1 MSASFSPTSAT
12 IGNCGRP
19 TDPSCVTVDVL
30 VSDNV
35 EVQLIWAYLYNPA
48 GTQVNGGYTAGYASR
63 INGDKKL
70 GTYRVY
76 LAATAGVSGNYLIRV
91 FAEDASGNRSS
102 PTDVGFVNYSSVPQS
117 TDAANPVMV
126 VGSGVLSSSSMT
138 TSGGSVS
145 ITYRLTDDLGC
156 CGYHQA
162 WMYYPNGTVV
172 QQVAPSLIS
181 GNSTDGTFRASF
193 NVPSG
198 VAAGNYEIKAQATD
212 LTGKYTNL
220 QLLGTVNVRTSSLA
234 TFTVTYN
241 GNGGGIN
248 IPASQTKIE
257 NANLI
262 LSNDNPSRPG
272 YTFTGWNTSANGSGT
287 KYDPVGTYSVNA
299 NVTLYAQWNS
309 SVKEFSAPSEPKITS
324 IVPST
329 NSLTI
334 YWDKPTNDG
343 GAPITQYWAYVENG
357 PAGGTAGYC
366 STKGALYCSVSG
378 LKQNTNYFV
387 IVSAW
392 SQANGVTKSSGDQYS
407 PRMQTTT
414 LGSATSFTVSF
425 DTTCCGPATPAT
437 QTKFLNVPLTIT
449 TQVPTRAG
457 ATFIEWNTGS
467 YGGGTSYAPGS
478 LYSGNSSITLYAQW
492 KSSNGVT
499 YTVTYDANG
508 GSGAPSAQTNTTY
521 VQNPVLTLSA
531 VIPTRSG
538 YKFTG
543 WDTSQ
548 NGGGYN
554 FISGGEYKF
563 NVNATLYAQWIEIPF
578 PNIQTAPQVKSV
590 TASSVKISLP
600 ATPSSWSS
608 DFELFLRILSSD
620 GSTFIGERGVS
631 GWSEG
636 AELEVWGT
644 SFSMTSNTSYR
655 AKFVV
660 KKVGTSTF
668 SLGEETSFTTLTSST
683 SSSTNTNVPKSLPP
697 CGGGTDR
704 TPGVPKC
711 AMPENLGTSTWNEVS
726 NTTGEVVNGAVCSAA
741 VCGANGEWRTWP
753 SNKLLNDRFYSNG
766 YPEETTYI
774 QAPTSGAAWG
784 KYYINGVYETA
795 GGEIYQPGSII
806 PEKKSTSN
814 KKPGLVPRIGPVTNV
829 LGGCQFQILNYDSE
843 FTWYVKGPISITA
856 SGLAL
861 VTVPAGQR
869 QQHYVS
875 TSREGYETVN
885 ALETMFECE
894 SLTGAT
900 QNPTPT
906 PGQGTG
912 ATQNPTPTPGQGT
925 GTTPTPTVIAPQP
938 TSTASIQSCYQA
950 YDFGQLGNVPQV
962 IVSNRLNGAISLD
975 LLINGIDSGSC
986 VGVDIWMG
994 KESKP
999 IFSIFGIYGDKD
1011 ASSSTPKFRLYLADA
1026 LLSCTPLTIR
1036 GWYTSASSRSQYG
1049 TTYNSTGCNG
1059 MAPEQSQLVAQSK
1072 GYLLANQS
1080 ALDSLANER
1089 AKYSGIVTTD
1099 SSSSATTGSNS
1110 SSGVRGV
1117 PPRPSSPRLKITEL
1131 KVQLTVTIGDGTTP
1145 VTGAYLFNP
1154 ELGYGIDNILA
1165 GTVIRN
1171 QAIFEFPLNG
1181 ATAGTSTVAEI
1192 YSANSSGTSQ
1202 ALELPIALP
1211 EIQQP
1216 ASLPG
1221 NSSTKPSRPSNVR
1234 FGFSGLNVTITVDL
1248 PNQEIAKASNVVL
1261 TSPLLGY
1268 SDSSPLSAKISG
1280 NTAVFE
1286 IRLTQLLLGRS
1297 AAMQIYS
1304 VNASGQS
1311 ESLDTELKIPVTT
1324 PPTQPQTNS
1333 ENNNSQ
1339 GGSSTQTSKQPK
1351 ASDTDNKFV
1360 PPTPESPKYRIQNG
1374 SVIVTVE
1381 APSRSGGKAETAYL
1395 VAPGVGITKDAP
1407 LKVKVKNDQAVFTI
1421 PIYESMAGKSTEVA
1435 VYSFNDAGLSKPL
1448 AGNVTIP
1455 KNLQGIALGAAPA
1468 PAVNAKPLPTAV
1480 AKASTNSSSS
1490 ATKASTNNSTVK
1502 PVVKATTKAVP
1513 KSKTINCVK
1522 GTQVRLFVAATCPT
1536 GWTKKN

>member
-1 MSASFSPTSAT
+1 
-12 IGNCGRP
+12 
-19 TDPSCVTVDVL
+19 
-30 VSDNV
+30 
-35 EVQLIWAYLYNPA
+35 
-48 GTQVNGGYTAGYASR
+48 
-63 INGDKKL
+63 
-70 GTYRVY
+70 
-76 LAATAGVSGNYLIRV
+76 
-91 FAEDASGNRSS
+91 
-102 PTDVGFVNYSSVPQS
+102 VP
-117 TDAANPVMV
+117 
-126 VGSGVLSSSSMT
+126 
-138 TSGGSVS
+138 
-145 ITYRLTDDLGC
+145 
-156 CGYHQA
+156 
-162 WMYYPNGTVV
+162 
-172 QQVAPSLIS
+172 
-181 GNSTDGTFRASF
+181 
-193 NVPSG
+193 
-198 VAAGNYEIKAQATD
+198 
-212 LTGKYTNL
+212 
-220 QLLGTVNVRTSSLA
+220 
-234 TFTVTYN
+234 
-241 GNGGGIN
+241 
-248 IPASQTKIE
+248 
-257 NANLI
+257 
-262 LSNDNPSRPG
+262 
-272 YTFTGWNTSANGSGT
+272 
-287 KYDPVGTYSVNA
+287 
-299 NVTLYAQWNS
+299 
-309 SVKEFSAPSEPKITS
+309 
-324 IVPST
+324 
-329 NSLTI
+329 
-334 YWDKPTNDG
+334 
-343 GAPITQYWAYVENG
+343 
-357 PAGGTAGYC
+357 
-366 STKGALYCSVSG
+366 
-378 LKQNTNYFV
+378 
-387 IVSAW
+387 
-392 SQANGVTKSSGDQYS
+392 
-407 PRMQTTT
+407 
-414 LGSATSFTVSF
+414 
-425 DTTCCGPATPAT
+425 
-437 QTKFLNVPLTIT
+437 
-449 TQVPTRAG
+449 
-457 ATFIEWNTGS
+457 
-467 YGGGTSYAPGS
+467 
-478 LYSGNSSITLYAQW
+478 
-492 KSSNGVT
+492 
-499 YTVTYDANG
+499 
-508 GSGAPSAQTNTTY
+508 
-521 VQNPVLTLSA
+521 
-531 VIPTRSG
+531 
-538 YKFTG
+538 
-543 WDTSQ
+543 
-548 NGGGYN
+548 
-554 FISGGEYKF
+554 
-563 NVNATLYAQWIEIPF
+563 
-578 PNIQTAPQVKSV
+578 
-590 TASSVKISLP
+590 
-600 ATPSSWSS
+600 
-608 DFELFLRILSSD
+608 
-620 GSTFIGERGVS
+620 
-631 GWSEG
+631 
-636 AELEVWGT
+636 
-644 SFSMTSNTSYR
+644 
-655 AKFVV
+655 
-660 KKVGTSTF
+660 
-668 SLGEETSFTTLTSST
+668 
-683 SSSTNTNVPKSLPP
+683 
-697 CGGGTDR
+697 
-704 TPGVPKC
+704 
-711 AMPENLGTSTWNEVS
+711 
-726 NTTGEVVNGAVCSAA
+726 
-741 VCGANGEWRTWP
+741 
-753 SNKLLNDRFYSNG
+753 
-766 YPEETTYI
+766 
-774 QAPTSGAAWG
+774 
-784 KYYINGVYETA
+784 
-795 GGEIYQPGSII
+795 
-806 PEKKSTSN
+806 
-814 KKPGLVPRIGPVTNV
+814 
-829 LGGCQFQILNYDSE
+829 
-843 FTWYVKGPISITA
+843 
-856 SGLAL
+856 
-861 VTVPAGQR
+861 
-869 QQHYVS
+869 
-875 TSREGYETVN
+875 
-885 ALETMFECE
+885 
-894 SLTGAT
+894 
-900 QNPTPT
+900 
-906 PGQGTG
+906 
-912 ATQNPTPTPGQGT
+912 
-925 GTTPTPTVIAPQP
+925 PTPTVISPQP

-999 IFSIFGIYGDKD
+999 TFSIFGIYGDKD

-1089 AKYSGIVTTD
+1089 AKYSGVVITD

-1110 SSGVRGV
+1110 SAGVRGV
-1117 PPRPSSPRLKITEL
+1117 PPRPSSPRLKITDL

-1145 VTGAYLFNP
+1145 VTGAYLINP

-1268 SDSSPLSAKISG
+1268 SNSSPLSAKISG

-1324 PPTQPQTNS
+1324 PPTQPQSNS

-1360 PPTPESPKYRIQNG
+1360 PPNPESPKYRIQNG

-1381 APSRSGGKAETAYL
+1381 TPSRSGGKAETAYL

-1448 AGNVTIP
+1448 AGKVTIP

-1480 AKASTNSSSS
+1480 AQASTNSSSS

>member
-1 MSASFSPTSAT
+1 
-12 IGNCGRP
+12 
-19 TDPSCVTVDVL
+19 L
-30 VSDNV
+30 VYD
-35 EVQLIWAYLYNPA
+35 QTL
-48 GTQVNGGYTAGYASR
+48 
-63 INGDKKL
+63 
-70 GTYRVY
+70 
-76 LAATAGVSGNYLIRV
+76 
-91 FAEDASGNRSS
+91 NR
-102 PTDVGFVNYSSVPQS
+102 
-117 TDAANPVMV
+117 
-126 VGSGVLSSSSMT
+126 
-138 TSGGSVS
+138 
-145 ITYRLTDDLGC
+145 
-156 CGYHQA
+156 
-162 WMYYPNGTVV
+162 
-172 QQVAPSLIS
+172 
-181 GNSTDGTFRASF
+181 
-193 NVPSG
+193 
-198 VAAGNYEIKAQATD
+198 
-212 LTGKYTNL
+212 
-220 QLLGTVNVRTSSLA
+220 
-234 TFTVTYN
+234 
-241 GNGGGIN
+241 
-248 IPASQTKIE
+248 
-257 NANLI
+257 
-262 LSNDNPSRPG
+262 
-272 YTFTGWNTSANGSGT
+272 
-287 KYDPVGTYSVNA
+287 
-299 NVTLYAQWNS
+299 
-309 SVKEFSAPSEPKITS
+309 
-324 IVPST
+324 
-329 NSLTI
+329 
-334 YWDKPTNDG
+334 
-343 GAPITQYWAYVENG
+343 
-357 PAGGTAGYC
+357 
-366 STKGALYCSVSG
+366 
-378 LKQNTNYFV
+378 
-387 IVSAW
+387 
-392 SQANGVTKSSGDQYS
+392 
-407 PRMQTTT
+407 
-414 LGSATSFTVSF
+414 
-425 DTTCCGPATPAT
+425 
-437 QTKFLNVPLTIT
+437 
-449 TQVPTRAG
+449 
-457 ATFIEWNTGS
+457 
-467 YGGGTSYAPGS
+467 
-478 LYSGNSSITLYAQW
+478 
-492 KSSNGVT
+492 
-499 YTVTYDANG
+499 
-508 GSGAPSAQTNTTY
+508 TTY
-521 VQNPVLTLSA
+521 
-531 VIPTRSG
+531 G
-538 YKFTG
+538 
-543 WDTSQ
+543 
-548 NGGGYN
+548 
-554 FISGGEYKF
+554 
-563 NVNATLYAQWIEIPF
+563 PF
-578 PNIQTAPQVKSV
+578 
-590 TASSVKISLP
+590 
-600 ATPSSWSS
+600 
-608 DFELFLRILSSD
+608 
-620 GSTFIGERGVS
+620 
-631 GWSEG
+631 
-636 AELEVWGT
+636 
-644 SFSMTSNTSYR
+644 
-655 AKFVV
+655 
-660 KKVGTSTF
+660 
-668 SLGEETSFTTLTSST
+668 TSFTTPGPESLPTFGAPTISSVATTYVVVVQPEKPSNWSSSYSFIAEVYSSDEKTRIGGASPGTYYTPGSTFSVSANNSGGISPGNIYKVRFLVYDQTLNRTTYGPFTSFTTPGTPSSQSSKPAAEIEVGIFLIDGRTSQIYGRSTGIADSSQQIQWVTCVESKTEVLLYPYRDKIQYKYQVSGPEGVVDSGSWGVWGTADSDSMSSCTSNSGSGDMYTVAYNLTGLKSDTNYTVLVNGATKTGTFSKSVVFRTKAQST
-683 SSSTNTNVPKSLPP
+683 SSSNSTGL
-697 CGGGTDR
+697 
-704 TPGVPKC
+704 TP
-711 AMPENLGTSTWNEVS
+711 ETSTV
-726 NTTGEVVNGAVCSAA
+726 TT
-741 VCGANGEWRTWP
+741 
-753 SNKLLNDRFYSNG
+753 
-766 YPEETTYI
+766 
-774 QAPTSGAAWG
+774 
-784 KYYINGVYETA
+784 
-795 GGEIYQPGSII
+795 
-806 PEKKSTSN
+806 ST
-814 KKPGLVPRIGPVTNV
+814 KKPGLVPRIGQVTSTP
-829 LGGCQFQILNYDSE
+829 GGCQFQILNYDSE
-843 FTWYVKGPISITA
+843 FTWYVKGPVSITA
-856 SGLAL
+856 SGLASI
-861 VTVPAGQR
+861 TVPSGQR

-885 ALETMFECE
+885 AQETMFECE
-894 SLTGAT
+894 SLTGT
-900 QNPTPT
+900 TPTPT
-906 PGQGTG
+906 S
-912 ATQNPTPTPGQGT
+912 GQGT
-925 GTTPTPTVIAPQP
+925 GTTPTPTSGQGTGTTPNPNQGQGTVPTPTVIAPQP

-1049 TTYNSTGCNG
+1049 TTYSSTGCNG
-1059 MAPEQSQLVAQSK
+1059 MSPEQSQLVAQSK

-1089 AKYSGIVTTD
+1089 AKYSGIVIAD
-1099 SSSSATTGSNS
+1099 SSSSSTTGSNS

-1117 PPRPSSPRLKITEL
+1117 PPRPSSPRLKITDL
-1131 KVQLTVTIGDGTTP
+1131 KVQLTVTIGDGTNP
-1145 VTGAYLFNP
+1145 VTGAYLINP

-1181 ATAGTSTVAEI
+1181 TTAGTSTVAEI
-1192 YSANSSGTSQ
+1192 YSANLSGTSQ

-1268 SDSSPLSAKISG
+1268 SNSSPLSAKISG

-1324 PPTQPQTNS
+1324 PPTQPQSNS

-1360 PPTPESPKYRIQNG
+1360 PPNPESPKYRIQNG

-1381 APSRSGGKAETAYL
+1381 TPSRSGGKAETAYL

-1448 AGNVTIP
+1448 VGKVTIP

>member
-1 MSASFSPTSAT
+1 
-12 IGNCGRP
+12 
-19 TDPSCVTVDVL
+19 L
-30 VSDNV
+30 VYD
-35 EVQLIWAYLYNPA
+35 QTL
-48 GTQVNGGYTAGYASR
+48 
-63 INGDKKL
+63 
-70 GTYRVY
+70 
-76 LAATAGVSGNYLIRV
+76 
-91 FAEDASGNRSS
+91 NR
-102 PTDVGFVNYSSVPQS
+102 
-117 TDAANPVMV
+117 
-126 VGSGVLSSSSMT
+126 
-138 TSGGSVS
+138 
-145 ITYRLTDDLGC
+145 
-156 CGYHQA
+156 
-162 WMYYPNGTVV
+162 
-172 QQVAPSLIS
+172 
-181 GNSTDGTFRASF
+181 
-193 NVPSG
+193 
-198 VAAGNYEIKAQATD
+198 
-212 LTGKYTNL
+212 
-220 QLLGTVNVRTSSLA
+220 
-234 TFTVTYN
+234 
-241 GNGGGIN
+241 
-248 IPASQTKIE
+248 
-257 NANLI
+257 
-262 LSNDNPSRPG
+262 
-272 YTFTGWNTSANGSGT
+272 
-287 KYDPVGTYSVNA
+287 
-299 NVTLYAQWNS
+299 
-309 SVKEFSAPSEPKITS
+309 
-324 IVPST
+324 
-329 NSLTI
+329 
-334 YWDKPTNDG
+334 
-343 GAPITQYWAYVENG
+343 
-357 PAGGTAGYC
+357 
-366 STKGALYCSVSG
+366 
-378 LKQNTNYFV
+378 
-387 IVSAW
+387 
-392 SQANGVTKSSGDQYS
+392 
-407 PRMQTTT
+407 
-414 LGSATSFTVSF
+414 
-425 DTTCCGPATPAT
+425 
-437 QTKFLNVPLTIT
+437 
-449 TQVPTRAG
+449 
-457 ATFIEWNTGS
+457 
-467 YGGGTSYAPGS
+467 
-478 LYSGNSSITLYAQW
+478 
-492 KSSNGVT
+492 
-499 YTVTYDANG
+499 
-508 GSGAPSAQTNTTY
+508 TTY
-521 VQNPVLTLSA
+521 
-531 VIPTRSG
+531 G
-538 YKFTG
+538 
-543 WDTSQ
+543 
-548 NGGGYN
+548 
-554 FISGGEYKF
+554 
-563 NVNATLYAQWIEIPF
+563 PF
-578 PNIQTAPQVKSV
+578 
-590 TASSVKISLP
+590 
-600 ATPSSWSS
+600 
-608 DFELFLRILSSD
+608 
-620 GSTFIGERGVS
+620 
-631 GWSEG
+631 
-636 AELEVWGT
+636 
-644 SFSMTSNTSYR
+644 
-655 AKFVV
+655 
-660 KKVGTSTF
+660 
-668 SLGEETSFTTLTSST
+668 TSFTTPGTPSSQSSKPAAEIEVGIFLIDGRTSQIYGRSTGIADSSQQIQWVTCVESKTEVFLYPYRDKIQYKYQVSGPEGVVDSGSWGVWGTADSDSMSSCTSNSGSGDMYTVAYNLTGLKSDTNYTILVNGATKTGTFSKSVVFRTKAQST
-683 SSSTNTNVPKSLPP
+683 SSSNSTGL
-697 CGGGTDR
+697 
-704 TPGVPKC
+704 TP
-711 AMPENLGTSTWNEVS
+711 ETSTV
-726 NTTGEVVNGAVCSAA
+726 TT
-741 VCGANGEWRTWP
+741 
-753 SNKLLNDRFYSNG
+753 
-766 YPEETTYI
+766 
-774 QAPTSGAAWG
+774 
-784 KYYINGVYETA
+784 
-795 GGEIYQPGSII
+795 
-806 PEKKSTSN
+806 ST
-814 KKPGLVPRIGPVTNV
+814 KKPGLVPRIGQVTSTP
-829 LGGCQFQILNYDSE
+829 GGCQFQILNYDSE
-843 FTWYVKGPISITA
+843 FTWYVKGPVSITA
-856 SGLAL
+856 SGLASI
-861 VTVPAGQR
+861 TVPSGQR

-885 ALETMFECE
+885 AQETMFECE
-894 SLTGAT
+894 SLTGT
-900 QNPTPT
+900 T
-906 PGQGTG
+906 
-912 ATQNPTPTPGQGT
+912 PTPTPGQGT
-925 GTTPTPTVIAPQP
+925 GTTPTPTPGQGTGTTPTPTPGQGTGTTPTPTPGQGTGTTPNPNQGQGTVPTPAVIAPQP

-1089 AKYSGIVTTD
+1089 AKYSGIVITD

-1110 SSGVRGV
+1110 SAGVRGV
-1117 PPRPSSPRLKITEL
+1117 PPRPSSPRLKITDL

-1145 VTGAYLFNP
+1145 VTGAYLINP

-1268 SDSSPLSAKISG
+1268 SNSSPLSAKISG

-1324 PPTQPQTNS
+1324 PPTQPQPNS

-1360 PPTPESPKYRIQNG
+1360 PPNPESPKYRIQNG

-1381 APSRSGGKAETAYL
+1381 TPSRSGGKAETAYL

-1448 AGNVTIP
+1448 AGKVTIP

-1480 AKASTNSSSS
+1480 AQASTNSSSS